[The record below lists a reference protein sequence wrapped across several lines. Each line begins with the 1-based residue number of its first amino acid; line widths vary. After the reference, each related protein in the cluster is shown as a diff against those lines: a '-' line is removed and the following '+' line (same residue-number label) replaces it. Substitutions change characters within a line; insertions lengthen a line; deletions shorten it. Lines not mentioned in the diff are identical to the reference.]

1 MQVSLSRHLGTSEG
15 AGVVMCCNRVLRI
28 DVTGLDM
35 KNVLFR
41 LSLAGAVAVVFMAVS
56 GLAMAAE
63 VDSVLQAGAD
73 KTAAAQNSQKR
84 IDKLAGQTYDILQ
97 DFRVVNKQ
105 IEGLQVYNAQLEKQ
119 VENQEKTLADIDE
132 SIENATVIERQIMP
146 LSIKMLD
153 ALEQYV
159 SLDLPFQRNLRLESI
174 AQVRTNL
181 AATRFSAAEKFRQV
195 LELYDI
201 ESGYGN
207 TIEQYTGLLPVD
219 GQERQVTFFRVGRIA
234 LLYQTADQNQ
244 SGVWDARANQWQPLS
259 SGEYRSAT
267 AKGIRIAKKQAAID
281 MLELPI
287 SSPEAAQ

>member
-1 MQVSLSRHLGTSEG
+1 
-15 AGVVMCCNRVLRI
+15 
-28 DVTGLDM
+28 M
-35 KNVLFR
+35 KNVLSR
-41 LSLAGAVAVVFMAVS
+41 LSLAGAVAVACMAGS
-56 GLAMAAE
+56 GFVLAAE

-73 KTAAAQNSQKR
+73 KTAAAKSSQNR
-84 IDKLAGQTYDILQ
+84 IDKLADQTYDILQ

-119 VENQEKTLADIDE
+119 VENQEETLADIEE

-159 SLDLPFQRNLRLESI
+159 SLDLPFQRDMRLESI
-174 AQVRTNL
+174 VQVRTNL

-244 SGVWDARANQWQPLS
+244 SGVWDARANQWQPLN

-267 AKGIRIAKKQAAID
+267 AKGVRIAKKQAAID

-287 SSPEAAQ
+287 SSPEAVQ

>member
-1 MQVSLSRHLGTSEG
+1 
-15 AGVVMCCNRVLRI
+15 
-28 DVTGLDM
+28 
-35 KNVLFR
+35 
-41 LSLAGAVAVVFMAVS
+41 
-56 GLAMAAE
+56 MAAE

-73 KTAAAQNSQKR
+73 KTAAAKSSQKR
-84 IDKLAGQTYDILQ
+84 IDKLADQTYDILQ

-119 VENQEKTLADIDE
+119 VQNQGKTLADIEE
-132 SIENATVIERQIMP
+132 SIGNATVIERQIMP

-159 SLDLPFQRNLRLESI
+159 SLDLPFQRDLRLESI

-181 AATRFSAAEKFRQV
+181 VATRFSTAEKFRQV

-259 SGEYRSAT
+259 SGGYRSAT

-287 SSPEAAQ
+287 SSPEDAQ